1 MMQQGPLSTSGNTV
15 SIRPCAAPSANWLRA
30 LPVSL
35 LGRRMALMLR
45 QVAAHATL
53 NRHLALDALARAV
66 PIATVVAV
74 LAERG
79 ATERRTRTPP
89 GLITIFFCIAMNLHA
104 GDCRTHVFRQLA
116 LGSCSLSKRYC
127 R

>member
-1 MMQQGPLSTSGNTV
+1 MRCSFGELVARTPSIVVGTAHGPD
-15 SIRPCAAPSANWLRA
+15 
-30 LPVSL
+30 
-35 LGRRMALMLR
+35 
-45 QVAAHATL
+45 ATL

-89 GLITIFFCIAMNLHA
+89 GLITIFFCIAMDLHA

-116 LGSCSLSKRYC
+116 LGSCSSSKRYC